1 MKRCNAL
8 QFTVIITTILLYG
21 INPAV
26 GLEFEQASLD
36 KIEAKYGYASR
47 QRLLIWKNLINTPS
61 KLSEQEKLQKV
72 NDFFNQNTAFVDDSI
87 LWNSADYWASP
98 IEFLLKGAGDCEDY
112 SIAKY
117 FTLVEMGVAENKLR
131 INYVTAL
138 ALNQAHMVLTYYE
151 SPSAEPLV
159 LDNLQP
165 IIKPASQRQDLI
177 PIYSFN
183 GSNLWLAKNTAN
195 ASPAGSSNQL
205 SLWQTLKQK
214 ALLLPVE

>member
-1 MKRCNAL
+1 MK
-8 QFTVIITTILLYG
+8 FIVIYTTLLLYG
-21 INPAV
+21 INSAI

-36 KIEAKYGYASR
+36 KIEAKYGHASR

-151 SPSAEPLV
+151 SPNAEPLV

-183 GSNLWLAKNTAN
+183 GTNLWLAKNTAN
-195 ASPAGSSNQL
+195 GSPAGSSDQL
-205 SLWQTLKQK
+205 SLWQNLKQK
-214 ALLLPVE
+214 ALVLPVE